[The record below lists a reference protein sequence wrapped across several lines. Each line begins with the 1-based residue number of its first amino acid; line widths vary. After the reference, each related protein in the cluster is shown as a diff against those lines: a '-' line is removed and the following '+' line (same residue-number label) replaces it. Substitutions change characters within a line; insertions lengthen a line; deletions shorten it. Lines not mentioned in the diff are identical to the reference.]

1 MNRLFV
7 LLRLVNYALPAGF
20 VFYYRGGLSV
30 WQLVLSA
37 AVCTFGVW
45 DVWKKPDEKTER
57 MRIGVW
63 LEWVGVCI
71 WIIAIPNSTLFFAL
85 ISPITRSA
93 IHLSYLVRLAVYF
106 FSIVAALFYSW
117 LFPKDIPWIA
127 LIVITVILLYS
138 SVIGELL
145 RERELA
151 RRLIALSVFDQEQAA
166 SDRERVRISRQL
178 HDTTGQY
185 WTAVIRAID
194 VAQVAPYPEN
204 QMFLGK
210 AREAAQ
216 LGLQEMR
223 RLVRSWDEGERTAEQ
238 WLRYGI
244 ESVRR
249 MEGMTN
255 VHIQLQHSP
264 IDWNG
269 FNQPAEAGE
278 ALARTMIE
286 AVTNGIRHGKA
297 TKIAIYFQMKKE
309 GLSLYIRD
317 NGASFASGQP
327 FPARQGIGLR
337 SLHELAKGVGGN
349 LHIEGLPS
357 HGTTVH
363 LTVPFKGDYIYEGER
378 P

>member
-1 MNRLFV
+1 
-7 LLRLVNYALPAGF
+7 
-20 VFYYRGGLSV
+20 
-30 WQLVLSA
+30 
-37 AVCTFGVW
+37 
-45 DVWKKPDEKTER
+45 
-57 MRIGVW
+57 
-63 LEWVGVCI
+63 
-71 WIIAIPNSTLFFAL
+71 
-85 ISPITRSA
+85 
-93 IHLSYLVRLAVYF
+93 
-106 FSIVAALFYSW
+106 
-117 LFPKDIPWIA
+117 
-127 LIVITVILLYS
+127 
-138 SVIGELL
+138 VIGGLL

-151 RRLIALSVFDQEQAA
+151 RRLIALSVFEQEQAA

-194 VAQVAPYPEN
+194 VAQVAPHPEN
-204 QMFLGK
+204 QLFLGK
-210 AREAAQ
+210 ARESAQ

-244 ESVRR
+244 ESLKR
-249 MEGMTN
+249 MEEMTN

-264 IDWNG
+264 IEWEA
-269 FNQPAEAGE
+269 FNPPAEVGE

-317 NGASFASGQP
+317 NGASFSSGSP
-327 FPARQGIGLR
+327 SLTGQGIGLR
-337 SLHELAKGVGGN
+337 SLHELAQRVGGK
-349 LHIEGLPS
+349 LQVEGLPS

-363 LTVPFKGDYIYEGER
+363 LTVPFMGNYIYEGEK